1 MKSLRGQLRD
11 KLFELVAEV
20 EHGEAFY
27 EGGRMLDYF
36 CENCDELKRLAR
48 ELHEEYKTEEDD

>member
-1 MKSLRGQLRD
+1 MSLRKQLRE

-36 CENCDELKRLAR
+36 CENCDELKRLAQAAY
-48 ELHEEYKTEEDD
+48 EENLSREDD

>member
-1 MKSLRGQLRD
+1 MSLRKQLRE

-48 ELHEEYKTEEDD
+48 AVYEENLNREDD

>member
-1 MKSLRGQLRD
+1 MSLRKQLRE

-27 EGGRMLDYF
+27 EGGRMLEYF
-36 CENCDELKRLAR
+36 MENCDEVKRRVIGLDAKLWR
-48 ELHEEYKTEEDD
+48 ITRL

>member
-1 MKSLRGQLRD
+1 LRKQLRE

-27 EGGRMLDYF
+27 EGGRMLEYF
-36 CENCDELKRLAR
+36 MENCDEVKRLAQAAY
-48 ELHEEYKTEEDD
+48 EENLSREDD